1 MTSLPDLLANL
12 TLKDGT
18 SEVDEVVEEEA
29 MFLGVASVV
38 EWL

>member
-18 SEVDEVVEEEA
+18 SEMDEVVEEA
-29 MFLGVASVV
+29 MFFGVASVG
-38 EWL
+38 EWLW